1 MFIDFMTKK
10 TPTILILNVLSTVI
24 NSYLLNLTLKSWFG
38 DAPHLY
44 QTGFQDPATAV
55 MEGVYL
61 FNCSLLIVT
70 ITIVILIAW
79 LMFLIITNFLE
90 VNNSQNYDFTHSNLF
105 EIIWTS
111 TPALILFSLAAPSFT
126 LLYSLDEITN
136 PDLTLKIFGHQWYW
150 SYEISDFI
158 VCSSKEESIKYASY
172 FLPNEV
178 LQENDNKGFFRILE
192 TNKRLILPSKTHIRL
207 LITAVDVLHSW
218 TIPSFGVKVDACPGR
233 LNQTSLL
240 IKRLGMFFGQCSEI
254 CGINHAFMPIVV
266 VAVPTSQFEIALLN
280 RICF

>member
-1 MFIDFMTKK
+1 MTPENKKLLINVATFIFA
-10 TPTILILNVLSTVI
+10 VI
-24 NSYLLNLTLKSWFG
+24 IIHNIPSSWFG
-38 DAPHLY
+38 DAPQFLQH
-44 QTGFQDPATAV
+44 GFQDPATAV

-70 ITIVILIAW
+70 ISIVVLIAW
-79 LMFLIITNFLE
+79 LMFSIIVNFVE
-90 VNNSQNYDFTHSNLF
+90 SDNSQKFDFTHSNIF

-158 VCSSKEESIKYASY
+158 VCSKNEESIKYTSY
-172 FLPNEV
+172 FLPNEL
-178 LQENDNKGFFRILE
+178 LQENDKKGFFRILE

-218 TIPSFGVKVDACPGR
+218 TVPSFGIKVDACPGR

-254 CGINHAFMPIVV
+254 CGVNHAFMPIVV
-266 VAVPTSQFEIALLN
+266 VAIPTSQFEIALLN
-280 RICF
+280 RIDF

>member
-1 MFIDFMTKK
+1 MIKKKLLRLKYYINILFTTIFFYNIIIQKNFIM
-10 TPTILILNVLSTVI
+10 
-24 NSYLLNLTLKSWFG
+24 WFG
-38 DAPHLY
+38 DTPHML
-44 QTGFQDPATAV
+44 QTGFQDPATSI

-70 ITIVILIAW
+70 ISIVVLIAW
-79 LMFLIITNFLE
+79 LMFSIIVNFLE
-90 VNNSQNYDFTHSNLF
+90 WDNSQKFDFTHSNIF

-136 PDLTLKIFGHQWYW
+136 PDLTLKIFGHQWFW
-150 SYEISDFI
+150 SYEISDF
-158 VCSSKEESIKYASY
+158 VMCSKNEESIKYTSY
-172 FLPNEV
+172 FLPNEL
-178 LQENDNKGFFRILE
+178 LQEDDKKGFFRILE
-192 TNKRLILPSKTHIRL
+192 TNKRLILPTKTHIRL

-218 TIPSFGVKVDACPGR
+218 TIPSFGIKVDACPGR

-240 IKRLGMFFGQCSEI
+240 IKRFGMFFGQCSEI
-254 CGINHAFMPIVV
+254 CGVNHAFMPIVV

-280 RICF
+280 RIDF